1 METMN
6 ITTARQNLYK
16 LISNVNVGFNPIN
29 IINNKGDSA
38 VLISKNDYDSLIE
51 TAYLDSIPGFVASI
65 REAEKEDKS
74 KCSVYDPNEE
84 W

>member
-6 ITTARQNLYK
+6 ITSARQNLYK
-16 LISNVNVGFNPIN
+16 LISKVNIGFNPIN

-38 VLISKNDYDSLIE
+38 VLISKDDYDSLME
-51 TAYLDSIPGFVASI
+51 TTYLDSIPGFVESI